1 MNPFLRSV
9 SGCLFLLSVYCCSTN
24 NGQYYESLA
33 SIDHILNEQPKAALD
48 SLNELDPKLMNE
60 GENAYYNLLSTI
72 AQHKN
77 NVPFSSDSLI
87 ASSREWFADKGKD
100 RHNLARSLFYNG
112 LVLYTLSAGDTTA
125 YCYMRDALQ
134 LIDDGLVEDDR
145 LAALA
150 CAYLGKIND
159 HHTFNYA
166 EAIRYYSKAIE
177 YEKRLNNSRNLILN
191 YCELLGCL
199 MKAQQKDDAQ
209 RVLYELDST
218 LASNP
223 DIRLEK
229 PKNAK
234 AQYYLYTNSN
244 LDSAYYYIRSWNP
257 SYSNLAAK
265 YGLLSDYYRMRGQ
278 LDSAILYKKNAFDNR
293 RLEDT
298 MLYSTY
304 YEHLADLYEQNGNAD
319 SAAHYA
325 MLAYHSLRDVLE
337 RRTEKRILELEK
349 QYDLSAREAELERAR
364 YRQNLLTVIVAA
376 LLLLTGGLVFLVRNR
391 NRKLRAEQVTRS
403 IIQASAK
410 THQNTLSQLKPLC
423 VKRKSYTADELQSE
437 LGRITT
443 NLRKGFTQNFSDA
456 IEKNRQALT
465 LRQQEILQQLS
476 GERAKTVFLLD
487 ELGYTE
493 EEIAEYTCTSID
505 SVRVTKNNIRRVV
518 QKQD

>member
-33 SIDHILNEQPKAALD
+33 SIDHILNEQPKAAQD
-48 SLNELDPKLMNE
+48 SLKELDPKLMNE

-77 NVPFSSDSLI
+77 HIAFLSDSSI
-87 ASSREWFADKGKD
+87 S
-100 RHNLARSLFYNG
+100 LARLYFLQHTKDHHQQARSCFYNG
-112 LVLYTLSAGDTTA
+112 LVLYKISPNDTMSFHYMKRSAEI
-125 YCYMRDALQ
+125 MENNN
-134 LIDDGLVEDDR
+134 IEDDK
-145 LAALA
+145 LIALIAAF
-150 CAYLGKIND
+150 LGKIHDSKGN
-159 HHTFNYA
+159 TK
-166 EAIRYYSKAIE
+166 EAIPYLQTAVE
-177 YEKRLNNSRNLILN
+177 AEKRLGNVRNQVIDYCSLLISLVKSGDERSHQICQEMDSVVSIHPEFYSNNV
-191 YCELLGCL
+191 
-199 MKAQQKDDAQ
+199 D
-209 RVLYELDST
+209 
-218 LASNP
+218 
-223 DIRLEK
+223 
-229 PKNAK
+229 NAK
-234 AQYYLYTNSN
+234 AVYYFNARHQM
-244 LDSAYYYIRSWNP
+244 DSALHYCQRWNP
-257 SYSNLAAK
+257 APIDIGAK
-265 YGLLSDYYRMRGQ
+265 QNMMAGIYRQKGQ
-278 LDSAILYKKNAFDNR
+278 LDSAIFWEKSSYAHARPSDSLYR
-293 RLEDT
+293 HI
-298 MLYSTY
+298 Y
-304 YEHLADLYEQNGNAD
+304 YRHLASDYDQLGNAD

-325 MLAYHSLRDVLE
+325 LMAYQALYEQQE

-376 LLLLTGGLVFLVRNR
+376 LLLLTGSLVLLVRNR
-391 NRKLRAEQVTRS
+391 NRKLCAEQVTRS

-423 VKRKSYTADELQSE
+423 VRRKSYTADELQSE
-437 LGRITT
+437 LGRITSDI
-443 NLRKGFTQNFSDA
+443 RRGFTQNFSDA

>member
-1 MNPFLRSV
+1 MKPFLRSV

-48 SLNELDPKLMNE
+48 SLLSLDSNDLH
-60 GENAYYNLLSTI
+60 GADQAYYDLLITI
-72 AQHKN
+72 AYHKN
-77 NVPFSSDSLI
+77 RLPFQGDSAI
-87 ASSREWFADKGKD
+87 ARARKWFDKYGKD
-100 RHNLARSLFYNG
+100 PHKSARAHFYHG
-112 LVLYTLSAGDTTA
+112 LVINNTSFIDTSAFLLMREALTILDNNHIQDDKLESLA
-125 YCYMRDALQ
+125 Y
-134 LIDDGLVEDDR
+134 
-145 LAALA
+145 
-150 CAYLGKIND
+150 AYLAKAHELNINLP
-159 HHTFNYA
+159 
-166 EAIRYYSKAIE
+166 EAAYYYRKAIE
-177 YEKRLNNSRNLILN
+177 KEEKLDNAKNLVIDQCNLLTCLVKMDSVSEACILL
-191 YCELLGCL
+191 ES
-199 MKAQQKDDAQ
+199 
-209 RVLYELDST
+209 LDSILVVHPEFQNDVT
-218 LASNP
+218 
-223 DIRLEK
+223 D
-229 PKNAK
+229 NAK
-234 AQYYLYTNSN
+234 AIFYLNGAKD
-244 LDSAYYYIRSWNP
+244 LDSALFYCQRWRPHP
-257 SYSNLAAK
+257 SDIGAKNNMLAVI
-265 YGLLSDYYRMRGQ
+265 YRQQGQ
-278 LDSAILYKKNAFDNR
+278 LDSAIFWEKSSYAHARPSDSLYR
-293 RLEDT
+293 HI
-298 MLYSTY
+298 Y
-304 YEHLADLYEQNGNAD
+304 YRHLANDYDQLGNAD
-319 SAAHYA
+319 SAAQYA
-325 MLAYHSLRDVLE
+325 LMAYQALYEQQE
-337 RRTEKRILELEK
+337 RRTEKRILELER

-505 SVRVTKNNIRRVV
+505 SVRVTKNNIRRVIE
-518 QKQD
+518 KQD

>member
-1 MNPFLRSV
+1 MKPFLRSV
-9 SGCLFLLSVYCCSTN
+9 SWCLFLLSAYCCSTN

-48 SLNELDPKLMNE
+48 SLLSLDSNDLH
-60 GENAYYNLLSTI
+60 GADQAYYDLLITI
-72 AQHKN
+72 AYHKN
-77 NVPFSSDSLI
+77 RLPFQGDSAI
-87 ASSREWFADKGKD
+87 ARARKWFDKYGKD
-100 RHNLARSLFYNG
+100 PHKSARAHFYHG
-112 LVLYTLSAGDTTA
+112 LVLNNASFKDTSAFHLL
-125 YCYMRDALQ
+125 REALTILDKNHIQ
-134 LIDDGLVEDDR
+134 DDKLE
-145 LAALA
+145 ALA
-150 CAYLGKIND
+150 YAYLAKAHELNINLP
-159 HHTFNYA
+159 
-166 EAIRYYSKAIE
+166 EAAYYYRKAIE
-177 YEKRLNNSRNLILN
+177 KEERLDNTQNLIIDQCN
-191 YCELLGCL
+191 LLTCL
-199 MKAQQKDDAQ
+199 VKMDSVAEACI
-209 RVLYELDST
+209 LLESLDST
-218 LASNP
+218 LVVHPEFQN
-223 DIRLEK
+223 DVTD
-229 PKNAK
+229 NAK
-234 AQYYLYTNSN
+234 AIFYLNGAKD
-244 LDSAYYYIRSWNP
+244 LDSALLYCQRWRPHP
-257 SYSNLAAK
+257 SNIGAKNNMLAVI
-265 YGLLSDYYRMRGQ
+265 YRQKGQ
-278 LDSAILYKKNAFDNR
+278 LDSAIFWEKSSYAHARPSDSLYR
-293 RLEDT
+293 HI
-298 MLYSTY
+298 Y
-304 YEHLADLYEQNGNAD
+304 YRHLANDYDQLGNAD

-325 MLAYHSLRDVLE
+325 LMAYQALYEQQE
-337 RRTEKRILELEK
+337 RRTEKRILQLEK

-423 VKRKSYTADELQSE
+423 VKRKSFTADELQSE